1 MCVTLKLRRLPFTSS
16 KAVEYQQFWIVQSHI
31 SAISFSSITHTCI
44 LCLRIFSNISIAIQ
58 LCFTWKMPQTFIQL
72 IGVDVSYIDDCIVF
86 IPLWREIMV
95 SLTVVVFPLT
105 NLSLYTSASLW
116 LNPKKMGGVE
126 SKVYIF

>member
-1 MCVTLKLRRLPFTSS
+1 
-16 KAVEYQQFWIVQSHI
+16 
-31 SAISFSSITHTCI
+31 
-44 LCLRIFSNISIAIQ
+44 
-58 LCFTWKMPQTFIQL
+58 MPQTFIQL